1 MTDEPAPD
9 PGVAPFVGMDVYLFD
24 QLVRGRVA
32 PGARV
37 LDVGA
42 GSGRNIAWLLEQGY
56 EVTAVEPREDA
67 WLAMEERLG
76 ARGLSAGAV
85 RLVRTSIED
94 APLEP
99 ASFDLVICNAV
110 LHFAAND
117 AHFDAMLEASW
128 SAVAPGGVLFTRLA
142 SAIGIEERVVPLG
155 EGRFFLPDETERY
168 LVDER
173 RLVDAAAR
181 LGALQLDPIK
191 TTVVQGLRAMTTWV
205 LGRPLAGA

>member
-42 GSGRNIAWLLEQGY
+42 GSGRNIVWLLEQGY

-76 ARGLSAGAV
+76 ARGLSA
-85 RLVRTSIED
+85 EQ
-94 APLEP
+94 P
-99 ASFDLVICNAV
+99 
-110 LHFAAND
+110 
-117 AHFDAMLEASW
+117 SW
-128 SAVAPGGVLFTRLA
+128 SGHPSRTRPRPAA
-142 SAIGIEERVVPLG
+142 S
-155 EGRFFLPDETERY
+155 TS
-168 LVDER
+168 
-173 RLVDAAAR
+173 
-181 LGALQLDPIK
+181 
-191 TTVVQGLRAMTTWV
+191 
-205 LGRPLAGA
+205 